1 MKNLS
6 QADLFS
12 LFGSDPKTLV
22 RSNDPD
28 TMHVKRSVTVEVL
41 FTRLALVT
49 ASGQVHDL
57 PRFE

>member
-1 MKNLS
+1 VVNKH
-6 QADLFS
+6 AF
-12 LFGSDPKTLV
+12 V
-22 RSNDPD
+22 RHFLRCSTAAVMAVLPNP
-28 TMHVKRSVTVEVL
+28 MHVKRSVTVEVL